1 MYAKDL
7 PRTKQEISAW
17 VLEHSPSFSWEDLE
31 DHDDIVLNTNI
42 IIDWVC
48 YTIALE
54 HPEVITLDF
63 TQRKV
68 PRIEVAGI
76 KVCGGLIPMILVKR
90 FIDENNIHVNRIGEH
105 TDLSEV
111 KFD

>member
-17 VLEHSPSFSWEDLE
+17 ALEYSPKFTWEDIE
-31 DHDDIVLNTNI
+31 DHNDIVLNTNI

-68 PRIEVAGI
+68 PRVKIAGI

-90 FIDENNIHVNRIGEH
+90 FIEDNNIEVKRIGRH
-105 TDLSEV
+105 TDLIEV
-111 KFD
+111 NFD